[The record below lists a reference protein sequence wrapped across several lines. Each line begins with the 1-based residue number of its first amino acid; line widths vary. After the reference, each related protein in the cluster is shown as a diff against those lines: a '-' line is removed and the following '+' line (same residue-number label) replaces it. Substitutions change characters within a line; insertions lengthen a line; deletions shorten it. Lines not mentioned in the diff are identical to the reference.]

1 MPRSTTLFLLPPKRR
16 FGLPTSRFGHGFN
29 GCDEPLRKDDQSNR
43 TTIFS
48 KVAASLDSR
57 QAAR

>member
-43 TTIFS
+43 TTIFFPGGGEP
-48 KVAASLDSR
+48 
-57 QAAR
+57 